1 MSTRRLWIIV
11 ILLALL
17 TPLGIWLPE
26 RLRAG
31 DAWGEWGPEDVE
43 QQVGFLPKG
52 LAGLAGLWKAPA
64 PDYAPSGWEGKPFAL
79 QGAAYI
85 ASALVGLA
93 MCGAAI
99 WLLGRWLARK
109 EKVRAP

>member
-17 TPLGIWLPE
+17 TPLGIWLPQ

-31 DAWGEWGPEDVE
+31 GAWGEWAPEDLE
-43 QQVGFLPKG
+43 GQVGFLPRG
-52 LAGLAGLWKAPA
+52 LADLWDAPA
-64 PDYAPSGWEGKPFAL
+64 PDYAPPGWEGRPFAL

-85 ASALVGLA
+85 ASALAGLA
-93 MCGAAI
+93 MCGAII

>member
-1 MSTRRLWIIV
+1 MIA

-31 DAWGEWGPEDVE
+31 DAWGEWGPEDLE
-43 QQVGFLPKG
+43 EQVGFLPHG
-52 LAGLAGLWKAPA
+52 LAGLAGLWKAPV
-64 PDYAPSGWEGKPFAL
+64 PDYAPPGWEEKPSAL

-85 ASALVGLA
+85 ASALGGLA
-93 MCGAAI
+93 MCGAII
-99 WLLGRWLARK
+99 WLLGRWLAGK
-109 EKVRAP
+109 EKARAP

>member
-31 DAWGEWGPEDVE
+31 GAWGEWAPEDLE
-43 QQVGFLPKG
+43 EQVGFLPHG

-85 ASALVGLA
+85 ASALVGLV
-93 MCGAAI
+93 MCGAII
-99 WLLGRWLARK
+99 WLMGRWLARK
-109 EKVRAP
+109 EKARAP

>member
-1 MSTRRLWIIV
+1 MRTRRLWIIV
-11 ILLALL
+11 IALALL

-43 QQVGFLPKG
+43 EQVGFLPRG
-52 LAGLAGLWKAPA
+52 LGRLAGLWKAPA
-64 PDYAPSGWEGKPFAL
+64 PDYAPPGWEEKAFAL
-79 QGAAYI
+79 RGGAYI

-93 MCGAAI
+93 MCGAII

-109 EKVRAP
+109 EKARAP

>member
-1 MSTRRLWIIV
+1 MRTRRLWIIV

-17 TPLGIWLPE
+17 TPIGIWLPQ

-43 QQVGFLPKG
+43 EQVGFLPRG
-52 LAGLAGLWKAPA
+52 LGRLAGLWKAPA
-64 PDYAPSGWEGKPFAL
+64 PDYAPPGWEEKPFAL

-93 MCGAAI
+93 MCGAII